1 MNDFNQQFTLAAAAT
16 TNSNV
21 YELMEN
27 ARSVE
32 VVMDVSAIGGTTPTL
47 DVKAQYSDDAQTWV
61 DGDSFSQVAAT
72 GKSRL
77 NVAARYRH
85 MRFVLVLAG
94 TDPTASVRIHA
105 EAKETEVVVDQ
116 VVTATVSM
124 TTGGTE
130 YSYAVPV
137 GTKKIH
143 VGARSA
149 NELRLY
155 GTSGG
160 SAYKTIPA
168 GSAGLW
174 IDVAEIRDLTLYFK
188 SPDSN
193 VVLEVLAIK

>member
-1 MNDFNQQFTLAAAAT
+1 MNDFNQQFTLTEAAT

-21 YELMEN
+21 YELHEN

-32 VVMDVSAIGGTTPTL
+32 VVMDVTAIGGTTPTL
-47 DVKAQYSDDAQTWV
+47 DVKVQHSDDAQTWV
-61 DGDSFSQVAAT
+61 DGDVFSQVAAT

-105 EAKETEVVVDQ
+105 EAKETEAVVDQ
-116 VVTATVSM
+116 LTVAEVAM
-124 TTGGTE
+124 TTANTE

-143 VGARSA
+143 FGARAA
-149 NELRLY
+149 NALRLY
-155 GTSGG
+155 STSGG
-160 SAYKTIPA
+160 STYKTIPA
-168 GSAGLW
+168 GSTGFW
-174 IDVAEIRDLTLYFK
+174 IDVAEFRGLTLYVQ
-188 SPDSN
+188 SPDAS